1 LSPRRRAESLSR
13 SGARQGL
20 ERRAERAGAGLAL
33 ATPVRTEAA
42 GEARAALLARTLAP
56 APDGAAAEIAPSPR
70 TTPGRPAPVANALE
84 RPPGHPG
91 APAAG
96 ESAPR
101 EAAPRLV
108 GLAGLAARAAAASPA
123 PLPGPA
129 PAAAIPAVL
138 AERMEEAQL
147 ARRLDR
153 LLRREAEQA
162 GVDLEGL
169 EP

>member
-1 LSPRRRAESLSR
+1 
-13 SGARQGL
+13 
-20 ERRAERAGAGLAL
+20 
-33 ATPVRTEAA
+33 
-42 GEARAALLARTLAP
+42 
-56 APDGAAAEIAPSPR
+56 
-70 TTPGRPAPVANALE
+70 
-84 RPPGHPG
+84 
-91 APAAG
+91 
-96 ESAPR
+96 
-101 EAAPRLV
+101 V